1 MNTIMEN
8 LITRRSCRS
17 FLEKPIPEE
26 QLKDILKAA
35 CYAPSARGLQT
46 WQFTAVT
53 DRAKIQRLASAIKET
68 LGRDGYNMYDPQV
81 IIIPSNETDSPY
93 GKEDNACA
101 LENIFLA
108 AHSYGIGS
116 VWINQLQGICE
127 EPLIRDI
134 LTAFGIPEY
143 HTVYG
148 LAALGYPA
156 VELPKDVSKKGLVK
170 IIR

>member
-8 LITRRSCRS
+8 LLTRRSCRS
-17 FLEKPIPEE
+17 FQVKPIPEE
-26 QLKDILKAA
+26 QLQDILKAA

-127 EPLIRDI
+127 EPMIRDI
-134 LTAFGIPEY
+134 LTAFGIPEN

-170 IIR
+170 IVT

>member
-1 MNTIMEN
+1 MNAIMEN
-8 LITRRSCRS
+8 LLTRRSCRS
-17 FLEKPIPEE
+17 FLEKPIPEG
-26 QLKDILKAA
+26 QLQDILKAA

-53 DRAKIQRLASAIKET
+53 DRAKIQKLAAAIKET
-68 LGRDGYNMYDPQV
+68 LKRDGYNMYQPEV

-116 VWINQLQGICE
+116 VWINQLQGICD
-127 EPLIRDI
+127 EPVIRKI
-134 LTAFGIPEY
+134 LTEFGIPEN

-156 VELPKDVSKKGLVK
+156 TELPKDVSKKGIVK
-170 IIR
+170 IVN